1 MEDYMATT
9 KKVETK
15 EKPKT
20 KAAAKK
26 TAKTVKTDNKNKVS
40 SNANANTSS
49 NEELDFGGK
58 LSWIFNNLKTV
69 WDNIVLNIGTLVLI
83 WLIPFAIM
91 MVAMVIML
99 AGGAGW
105 LEFLNNS
112 NSVSGGSVAFGGV
125 TILGLFLLFIGIV
138 VAVILAPASTVVQL
152 ESTRGN
158 KIDFKTTWEKS
169 LKFIGRYILI
179 YLIIGLAI
187 LMPILLSIL
196 LMTVLIGFLLLPLAL
211 IFAFVV
217 GFFTMLA
224 PYLLIDKDLKASE
237 AIEQGYNLAKIH
249 WQWLLAVIIVG
260 MVAGFASYII
270 SWVPILG
277 FFVQLLIS
285 VGVLFVTALVYVKKI
300 AK

>member
-1 MEDYMATT
+1 MVAT
-9 KKVETK
+9 KNADSNK
-15 EKPKT
+15 KPKN
-20 KAAAKK
+20 KAVAKK
-26 TAKTVKTDNKNKVS
+26 NNPPKASAKAEINKA
-40 SNANANTSS
+40 SNTQ
-49 NEELDFGGK
+49 LDIDFGGK
-58 LSWIFNNLKTV
+58 LSWIINNLKTV

-125 TILGLFLLFIGIV
+125 TILGLFLLFVGIV

-187 LMPILLSIL
+187 IMPILLSIL

-285 VGVLFVTALVYVKKI
+285 VGVLFITALVYVKKI
-300 AK
+300 ATS